1 MGRGRGRL
9 PRRYLPRRRRCPL
22 VRGRSRQTLRAG
34 ARGRRAAAD
43 DRALPRLLRL
53 RTWRPGRQNAVHDGG
68 RVLRCRQHGRAA
80 DRPGGHHRSAG
91 AWYRLAL
98 SPVREWPH
106 GRLDRAVGFKRPPDV
121 VTLVTMYDFD
131 VLVIGSGPS
140 GQKAAIATAKLGRQV
155 AIVERKDMIGGVC
168 LNTGTIPSKTL
179 REAVLYLTGLDQ
191 REMYGQ
197 SYRVKDEITIADLAA
212 RTQHVVGREID
223 VVRSQLS
230 RNRVAMMTGTG
241 FFADPHTVEIDD
253 GEGRLRRAT
262 ADKVVIATGTRPA
275 RPDTVDFDE
284 RTVIDSDGIVHLER
298 VPRSMVVAGA
308 GVIGIEYASMFAAL
322 GTKVTVVEQRERMLE
337 FCDIEVIEALKYH
350 LRDLAVTF
358 RFGETVASVE
368 ARPDGAIAI
377 LRSGK
382 KIPADTVMYSAGR
395 QGTSDGLRL
404 EAAGLTADKRGRI
417 AVGEWFQT
425 AVPHIYAVGDVI
437 GFPALAATSMEQGRV
452 AAHHAC
458 GEPLHEVSHLQPI
471 GIYSIPEISFV
482 GRTEEQLTKDNVP
495 FEVGVSR
502 YRELAR
508 GQIIGDSYGVLKL
521 LVSLDDHNLLG
532 VHCFGT
538 GATELIH
545 IGQAVM
551 GCGGAIDYL
560 VDAVF
565 NYPTLAEAY
574 KVAALDA
581 MNKMRQIARFA

>member
-1 MGRGRGRL
+1 
-9 PRRYLPRRRRCPL
+9 
-22 VRGRSRQTLRAG
+22 
-34 ARGRRAAAD
+34 
-43 DRALPRLLRL
+43 
-53 RTWRPGRQNAVHDGG
+53 
-68 RVLRCRQHGRAA
+68 
-80 DRPGGHHRSAG
+80 
-91 AWYRLAL
+91 
-98 SPVREWPH
+98 
-106 GRLDRAVGFKRPPDV
+106 
-121 VTLVTMYDFD
+121 MYDFD
-131 VLVIGSGPS
+131 VLVIGSGPG
-140 GQKAAIATAKLGRQV
+140 GQKAAIAAAKLERQV
-155 AIVERKDMIGGVC
+155 AIIERRDMIGGVC

-179 REAVLYLTGLDQ
+179 REAILYLTGLAQ

-212 RTQHVVGREID
+212 RTSHVVGREME

-230 RNRVAMMTGTG
+230 RNRVTALTGTG
-241 FFADPHTVEIDD
+241 SFADPHTVEVDD
-253 GEGRLRRAT
+253 NGRVRAVT
-262 ADKVVIATGTRPA
+262 ADKIVIATGTKPA
-275 RPDTVDFDE
+275 RPASVQFDE

-322 GTKVTVVEQRERMLE
+322 GTKVTVVEQRDRMLE
-337 FCDIEVIEALKYH
+337 FCDDEVVEALKYH

-358 RFGETVASVE
+358 RFGETVSSVE
-368 ARPDGAIAI
+368 AHDGGAIAT
-377 LRSGK
+377 LLSGK

-395 QGTSDGLRL
+395 QGMSDELNL
-404 EAAGLTADKRGRI
+404 EAAGLTADARGRI
-417 AVGEWFQT
+417 HVDDFFRT
-425 AVPHIYAVGDVI
+425 SVPHIYAVGDVI
-437 GFPALAATSMEQGRV
+437 GFPALAATSMEQGRL

-458 GEPLHEVSHLQPI
+458 GEPLHELAPLQPI

-482 GRTEEQLTKDNVP
+482 GRTEEQLTKDSVP

-521 LVSLDDHNLLG
+521 LVSLETRTLLG
-532 VHCFGT
+532 VHVFGT
-538 GATELIH
+538 GATELVH

-551 GCGGAIDYL
+551 GCGGTVDYL

-581 MNKMRQIARFA
+581 MNKIRQIARYSESP

>member
-1 MGRGRGRL
+1 
-9 PRRYLPRRRRCPL
+9 
-22 VRGRSRQTLRAG
+22 
-34 ARGRRAAAD
+34 
-43 DRALPRLLRL
+43 
-53 RTWRPGRQNAVHDGG
+53 
-68 RVLRCRQHGRAA
+68 
-80 DRPGGHHRSAG
+80 
-91 AWYRLAL
+91 
-98 SPVREWPH
+98 
-106 GRLDRAVGFKRPPDV
+106 
-121 VTLVTMYDFD
+121 MYDFD
-131 VLVIGSGPS
+131 VLVIGSGPG
-140 GQKAAIATAKLGRQV
+140 GQKAAIATAKLGRRA
-155 AIVERKDMIGGVC
+155 AIVERHDMIGGVC

-230 RNRVAMMTGTG
+230 RNRVAILTGTG
-241 FFADPHTVEIDD
+241 YFVDDHTVEVDD
-253 GEGRLRRAT
+253 GGGRLRRAT
-262 ADKVVIATGTRPA
+262 AEKIVIATGTRPA
-275 RPDTVDFDE
+275 RPDSVDFDE
-284 RTVIDSDGIVHLER
+284 RTVIDSDGIVHLQQ
-298 VPRSMVVAGA
+298 VPQSMVVAGA

-322 GTKVTVVEQRERMLE
+322 GTKVTVVEQRDRMLE
-337 FCDIEVIEALKYH
+337 FCDIEVVEALKYH

-358 RFGETVASVE
+358 RFGESVASVE
-368 ARPDGAIAI
+368 ARPEGAIAI

-395 QGTSDGLRL
+395 QGASDHLSLGN
-404 EAAGLTADKRGRI
+404 AGLTADGRGRI
-417 AVGEWFQT
+417 VVDEFFRT

-437 GFPALAATSMEQGRV
+437 GFPALAATSMEQGRL

-458 GEPLHEVSHLQPI
+458 GEPAHQMGHLQPI
-471 GIYSIPEISFV
+471 GIYSIPEISFI
-482 GRTEEQLTKDNVP
+482 GRTEDQLTKENVP

-521 LVSLDDHNLLG
+521 LVSLDDRTLLG
-532 VHCFGT
+532 VHVFGT

-551 GCGGAIDYL
+551 GCGGTVDYL

-565 NYPTLAEAY
+565 NYPTLAESY

-581 MNKMRQIARFA
+581 TNKMRQVARLS